1 MKHAHFYNAPSLRE
15 TQSGWIYYLIS
26 FIFLPFGLQW
36 FSGLLAVPLTE
47 AKLNFVY
54 YCINFIAAVWIFRH
68 FLGDSVKG
76 AVRRL
81 FSTVWYGT
89 LGYLGAEMLG
99 SLLTRLLILIL
110 PGYVNFNDLSVT
122 LMVRAEPLL
131 ALAVVLLVP
140 LAEECFFRGLLFRN
154 LYSWSSV
161 AAYLISMAAFS
172 AIHVVGYIG
181 AASPLHLLVSF
192 LQYLPAGYCLA
203 WCYHQTGTII
213 TPILMHT
220 IVNVMGIYAIMR

>member
-1 MKHAHFYNAPSLRE
+1 MKHAQFYNAPSLRE
-15 TQSGWIYYLIS
+15 TRNGWIYYVIS
-26 FIFLPFGLQW
+26 LVFLPFCLQW
-36 FSGLLAVPLTE
+36 FSGILAVPLTE
-47 AKLNFVY
+47 AKLNFLY
-54 YCINFIAAVWIFRH
+54 YCINFLAAVWIFRH

-76 AVRRL
+76 SFRRF
-81 FSTVWYGT
+81 FSTIWYAA

-99 SLLTRLLILIL
+99 NLLLRLLILIL
-110 PGYVNFNDLSVT
+110 PGYVNFNDQSVT
-122 LMVRAEPLL
+122 AMVHAEPLL

-140 LAEECFFRGLLFRN
+140 VSEECVFRGLLFRN
-154 LYSWSSV
+154 LFSRSPA
-161 AAYLISMAAFS
+161 AAYLVSMAAFS

-181 AASPLHLLVSF
+181 IVSPLHLLVSF

-220 IVNVMGIYAIMR
+220 IVNAMGVYAIMR